1 MIFPKNYIKRHHLK
15 ANMALILSQNK
26 AKEAQNLSALSSY
39 FASKQAIN
47 TKFNEFQLYIYT
59 TEYTSL

>member
-1 MIFPKNYIKRHHLK
+1 
-15 ANMALILSQNK
+15 MALILSQNK
-26 AKEAQNLSALSSY
+26 AKEAQTPSALNAY

-47 TKFNEFQLYIYT
+47 TKFNESELYIYT